1 MVRQSSAKASTAV
14 RTRFRP
20 QQNQTESRT
29 LVRDFFMPQKI
40 HQACLNEFYCA
51 HKNFYEAKAV

>member
-40 HQACLNEFYCA
+40 HQACLNEFYCE
-51 HKNFYEAKAV
+51 HKNFCEAKAV

>member
-1 MVRQSSAKASTAV
+1 
-14 RTRFRP
+14 
-20 QQNQTESRT
+20 
-29 LVRDFFMPQKI
+29 VRDFFMPQKI